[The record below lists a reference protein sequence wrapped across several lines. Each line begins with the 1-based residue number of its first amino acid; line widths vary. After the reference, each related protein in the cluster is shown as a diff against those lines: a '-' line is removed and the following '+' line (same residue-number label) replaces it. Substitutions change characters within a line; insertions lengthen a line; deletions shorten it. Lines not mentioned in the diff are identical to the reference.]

1 MKKGF
6 LLGLVA
12 AGILLFP
19 FAGLHAEDMRAAQ
32 REAREKKA
40 NLLHMANKEKER
52 AAKEAKAV
60 RQSIFADK
68 SALNRSISLLED
80 ENGKLETEIGTLEKN
95 LNELE
100 SKKKELLTR
109 WEELEGNVRELV
121 GFVRVNAKDMDVL
134 LGRSQQSALVP
145 GREMI
150 LQPILNQTEYPGMD
164 HIRSMVDLL
173 FDEIVLSGQVRTT
186 EGPFVNRAGEE
197 VSGRILVLGNFSAA
211 YQSPQETGF
220 LLYSHDNR
228 HLFALS
234 KLPPPRMAEK
244 LEAYVKGASDD
255 VPMDIS
261 KGAALRQLTH
271 QLSLME
277 QIPKGGPIVYPILGI
292 GILALLIILER
303 MIYLFRKRINAD
315 RFVGAVC
322 DHAIRNEW
330 DKCADLCRRAG
341 KKPIPSLLLAG
352 INSRDMSREDMEN
365 VLQEAILNEIPKL
378 ERFLSTLGMLA
389 AIAPLLGLL
398 GTVTGM
404 INTFHVITSHGT
416 GDPRMMS
423 GGISEALV
431 TTMLGLAVA
440 IPIMLCHTLLSGKV
454 ENLIGQMEKKAV
466 TFVNTVFKA
475 REEK

>member
-6 LLGLVA
+6 VLGLVA
-12 AGILLFP
+12 AGILILP
-19 FAGLHAEDMRAAQ
+19 AVTVHAEDMRAMQ
-32 REAREKKA
+32 IEAREKRMILLEKA
-40 NLLHMANKEKER
+40 NQEKER
-52 AAKEAKAV
+52 AAKEARET
-60 RQSIFADK
+60 RQRILADK
-68 SALNRSISLLED
+68 KALKTAIEKLKKERENLERENRE
-80 ENGKLETEIGTLEKN
+80 LETGLKA
-95 LNELE
+95 LE
-100 SKKKELLTR
+100 SREEELLAQR
-109 WEELEGNVRELV
+109 EEVEGDVRELV
-121 GFVRVNAKDMDVL
+121 GFVRVNARDIDVL
-134 LGRSQQSALVP
+134 LGRSLQSALVP

-150 LQPILNQTEYPGMD
+150 LQPILNQTEFPGMD

-173 FDEIVLSGQVRTT
+173 FDEIILSGQVRIE

-197 VSGRILVLGNFSAA
+197 VSGDILVLGNFTAA
-211 YQSPQETGF
+211 YRTPRETGF
-220 LLYSHDNR
+220 LLYSDDGR
-228 HLFALS
+228 RLFALS
-234 KLPPPRMAEK
+234 KLPPPRMKKK
-244 LEAYVKGASDD
+244 LAAYLKGKSDD
-255 VPMDIS
+255 VPIDIS

-271 QLSLME
+271 RLSFME

-303 MIYLFRKRINAD
+303 TLYLLRKSINAD
-315 RFVGAVC
+315 RFVDAVC
-322 DHAIRNEW
+322 GHAIRKEW
-330 DKCADLCRRAG
+330 GKCADLCKEAG
-341 KKPIPSLLLAG
+341 KKPIPNVLMAG

-404 INTFHVITSHGT
+404 INTFHVITCHGT
-416 GDPRMMS
+416 GDPRLMS

-431 TTMLGLAVA
+431 TTMLGLAAA

-475 REEK
+475 REGI

>member
-1 MKKGF
+1 MKSGF
-6 LLGLVA
+6 LLGFAA
-12 AGILLFP
+12 AGMLLFP
-19 FAGLHAEDMRAAQ
+19 GVGLHAEDMRAVQ
-32 REAREKKA
+32 REAREKKV
-40 NLLHMANKEKER
+40 NMIQMADREKER
-52 AAKEAKAV
+52 AVREAEEI
-60 RQSIFADK
+60 RRNIFADK
-68 SALNRSISLLED
+68 SALNRSIAALEG
-80 ENGKLETEIGTLEKN
+80 ENEKFETENRTLEKT

-100 SKKKELLTR
+100 SKEKELLAQR
-109 WEELEGNVRELV
+109 EELEGNVRELV
-121 GFVRVNAKDMDVL
+121 GFVRVNAKDIDVL
-134 LGRSQQSALVP
+134 LGRSLQSALVP

-173 FDEIVLSGQVRTT
+173 FDEIDLSGQVRIK
-186 EGPFVNRAGEE
+186 EGPFINRAGEE

-211 YQSPQETGF
+211 YQSSEETGF
-220 LLYSHDNR
+220 LLFSDNNR
-228 HLFALS
+228 RLFALS
-234 KLPPPRMAEK
+234 KLPPPRMAKK
-244 LEAYVKGASDD
+244 LETYLKGESED
-255 VPMDIS
+255 VPIDIS

-303 MIYLFRKRINAD
+303 IIYLFRKSINAD
-315 RFVGAVC
+315 RFVDAVC
-322 DHAIRNEW
+322 GHASRKEW
-330 DKCADLCRRAG
+330 GKCADLCRQAG
-341 KKPIPSLLLAG
+341 KKPIPNVLLSG
-352 INSRDMSREDMEN
+352 INSRDVSREDMEN
-365 VLQEAILNEIPKL
+365 VLQEAILNEIPQL

-404 INTFHVITSHGT
+404 INTFHVITCYGT

-431 TTMLGLAVA
+431 TTMLGLSVA

-454 ENLIGQMEKKAV
+454 ENVIGQMEKKAV
-466 TFVNTVFKA
+466 LFVNTVFKA

>member
-6 LLGLVA
+6 FLGLVA
-12 AGILLFP
+12 AGMMLMP
-19 FAGLHAEDMRAAQ
+19 FAELHGEDMRAAQ
-32 REAREKKA
+32 RDAREKKA
-40 NLLHMANKEKER
+40 HLLRMADKEKER
-52 AAKEAKAV
+52 AAKEAEAV
-60 RQSIFADK
+60 RRRIFADK
-68 SALNRSISLLED
+68 SALNRSIALLED
-80 ENGKLETEIGTLEKN
+80 ENGKIETENLMLEKN
-95 LNELE
+95 LKELASSE
-100 SKKKELLTR
+100 KELLAHR
-109 WEELEGNVRELV
+109 EELEGNVRELV
-121 GFVRVNAKDMDVL
+121 GFIRINAKEMDLL
-134 LGRSQQSALVP
+134 LGRSLQSALVP

-164 HIRSMVDLL
+164 HIRSMVHLL
-173 FDEIVLSGQVRTT
+173 FDEIALSGEVRITD
-186 EGPFVNRAGEE
+186 GPFVNRAGEE
-197 VSGRILVLGNFSAA
+197 ISGRILVLGNFLAA
-211 YQSPQETGF
+211 YESPQETGF

-244 LEAYVKGASDD
+244 LEAYVKGASDH
-255 VPMDIS
+255 VPIDIS

-303 MIYLFRKRINAD
+303 MIYLFRKRINGD
-315 RFVGAVC
+315 RFVEAVC
-322 DHAIRNEW
+322 GHAIRNAW
-330 DKCADLCRRAG
+330 DKCTDLCRRAG
-341 KKPIPSLLLAG
+341 KKPIPSVLLAG
-352 INSRDMSREDMEN
+352 INSRDMSREDMES

-440 IPIMLCHTLLSGKV
+440 IPIMLCHNILSGKV

-466 TFVNTVFKA
+466 TFVNTVFKV
-475 REEK
+475 REET

>member
-1 MKKGF
+1 MKRGILF
-6 LLGLVA
+6 GLVA
-12 AGILLFP
+12 AGMLLLP
-19 FAGLHAEDMRAAQ
+19 VAALDAADMRAPQ
-32 REAREKKA
+32 TEAREKKTHLLQKA
-40 NLLHMANKEKER
+40 NQEKAR
-52 AAKEAKAV
+52 AAKEAEEA
-60 RQSIFADK
+60 RRRIFADK
-68 SALNRSISLLED
+68 SALNRSIALLTD
-80 ENGKLETEIGTLEKN
+80 ENEKIETEIGTLEKD

-100 SKKKELLTR
+100 SKEKELLAR
-109 WEELEGNVRELV
+109 REELEGNVRELV
-121 GFVRVNAKDMDVL
+121 GFVRVNAKDIDLL
-134 LGRSQQSALVP
+134 LGRSLQSALVP
-145 GREMI
+145 DREMI

-173 FDEIVLSGQVRTT
+173 FDEITLSGQVRIT
-186 EGPFVNRAGEE
+186 EGSFVNRAGEE
-197 VSGRILVLGNFSAA
+197 VSGPILVLGNFSAA
-211 YQSPQETGF
+211 YESPQETGF
-220 LLYSHDNR
+220 LLYSDDNR

-244 LEAYVKGASDD
+244 LAAYVKGDSGD

-271 QLSLME
+271 QLSLTE

-303 MIYLFRKRINAD
+303 TIYLFRKRINAD
-315 RFVGAVC
+315 RFVEAVC
-322 DHAIRNEW
+322 GHAIRNEW
-330 DKCADLCRRAG
+330 DQCKDLCRRAG
-341 KKPIPSLLLAG
+341 KKPIPNVLLAG
-352 INSRDMSREDMEN
+352 INSRNMSREDMEN

-404 INTFHVITSHGT
+404 INTFHVITCHGT

-423 GGISEALV
+423 GGISQALV

-440 IPIMLCHTLLSGKV
+440 IPIMLCHTPFVRKGGESHRPDGK
-454 ENLIGQMEKKAV
+454 K
-466 TFVNTVFKA
+466 
-475 REEK
+475 RR